1 LFVSI
6 GLIVRSVDRCYR
18 FNQFPKDGPLGR
30 GNGRPMRVWVDWSH
44 GGKVQMNVRVGRIA
58 RLLPLAFVAASLALA
73 SAGLGAENWLTNYD
87 EAMAESTKTGKPV
100 LALFTGSDWCPHCRT
115 LEERVLATPAFGQW
129 AEEHVVLLM
138 VDLPESGIT
147 PEVRSERSRICIKY
161 GVRTFPTV
169 LVLDSFGEKV
179 AEEKGYRGLSAA
191 SWIKRVAAK
200 TPAPQAVAEA
210 GQPVLSSLGE
220 AVDTARK
227 SKRPI
232 LLVVSGSREQTAAIR
247 SATLVNDPEFHALSE
262 ESFVVAALPA
272 TTEDGEQADASLD
285 LLLGGRLEPDAVEVI
300 VTDDGET
307 PVFMASGSQSPQRI
321 VSGLRRFLV
330 ARQTARR
337 AGATR
342 R

>member
-1 LFVSI
+1 
-6 GLIVRSVDRCYR
+6 
-18 FNQFPKDGPLGR
+18 
-30 GNGRPMRVWVDWSH
+30 
-44 GGKVQMNVRVGRIA
+44 MNVRVGRIA
-58 RLLPLAFVAASLALA
+58 RVVPVAVIAASLALA

-100 LALFTGSDWCPHCRT
+100 LTLFTGSDWCPHCRT

-210 GQPVLSSLGE
+210 GQPVLTSLGE

>member
-1 LFVSI
+1 
-6 GLIVRSVDRCYR
+6 
-18 FNQFPKDGPLGR
+18 
-30 GNGRPMRVWVDWSH
+30 
-44 GGKVQMNVRVGRIA
+44 MNVRVGRIA
-58 RLLPLAFVAASLALA
+58 RVVPVAVIAASLALA

-100 LALFTGSDWCPHCRT
+100 LTLFTGSDWCPHCRT

-210 GQPVLSSLGE
+210 GQPVLTSLGE

-272 TTEDGEQADASLD
+272 TTENGEQADASLD